1 MEFAVTAWSPWT
13 EADKECLDKVQM
25 KAVKMISGMA
35 SHDYKDRL
43 AELGMETLEERR
55 HRMDNGHGPSVP
67 DCHGKDKV
75 KSESWFTMAREGQRQ
90 TRGNAHPLSLKK
102 QRARLEVRR
111 NFFSHR
117 VVDGW
122 NNIPSVIKDTRTVT
136 SFKKLYGAHRST
148 VGTAA

>member
-1 MEFAVTAWSPWT
+1 MT
-13 EADKECLDKVQM
+13 
-25 KAVKMISGMA
+25 
-35 SHDYKDRL
+35 KDRL

-55 HRMDNGHGPSVP
+55 HRMDMAQVYKIVT
-67 DCHGKDKV
+67 GKDKV
-75 KSESWFTMAREGQRQ
+75 KSDTWFTMAREGQRQ

-117 VVDGW
+117 IVDGW